1 MIVLLALGL
10 QSAAA
15 FAFFSDMKS
24 IALVCTL
31 LAVAVLATGCT
42 SGIAAK
48 LNKLPDGRFA
58 TATLEETDKFTST
71 TIKLEGVAK
80 DDGTLSAARMTIDHT
95 NPWVTKF
102 HYDVTDYYGQLSAA
116 AKKKPLPPVPLKS
129 LDVTPATPP
138 AEIPKL

>member
-1 MIVLLALGL
+1 MSADIFTLMKFALIALALV
-10 QSAAA
+10 
-15 FAFFSDMKS
+15 
-24 IALVCTL
+24 ALLVF
-31 LAVAVLATGCT
+31 VTGCT

-71 TIKLEGVAK
+71 TIKLENVTK
-80 DDGTLSAARMTIDHT
+80 DDGTLAAGRMAIDHT

-102 HYDVTDYYGQLSAA
+102 HYEVTDYYGQLSAA
-116 AKKKPLPPVPLKS
+116 AKKKPLPPIPFKS